1 MLGVFVATG
10 TGVEGGDVVDVL
22 VVVRAGE
29 DICGVILGAFF
40 FSFSFSEVEL
50 WLLLTGMSDEV

>member
-1 MLGVFVATG
+1 MADG
-10 TGVEGGDVVDVL
+10 EGVDVL

-29 DICGVILGAFF
+29 DICGVILGGFF

-50 WLLLTGMSDEV
+50 CLLLTGMSDDV